1 MPHSATILIVDDI
14 AANRQT
20 LCELLDTPEFQLVEA
35 ADGPTALRL
44 AAENPPDIV
53 LLDVMMPGMSGYEVC
68 HHVRASTRLAEV
80 PIIMV
85 TALDDSESMLAG
97 LEAGADDILTKPFN
111 RAILRAR
118 VRTIIRL
125 NRYRRLVDTR
135 LALQAET
142 VEHQETE
149 ESLRQSEE
157 EYRVLFNSI
166 EEGFCV
172 IEVMFDQRSQP
183 VNYRFLQVNPSFE
196 KQSGLMA
203 ATGKTVLELIPKLE
217 AQWFERMGQVA
228 LTGKSVRFVSEI
240 KELERWLDV
249 HAFRLGQTQSHKVA
263 VLFNDITARRLAE
276 NTLRASEERFRAMFD
291 LGPIAI
297 YSCDASGT
305 IQEYNRRAAELWGRE
320 PKLDQQQE
328 RFCGSWRLHQPDGSP
343 ISHENSPM
351 AEVLKGRVG
360 GAKDV
365 EVLVERPDGLRF
377 PAIVN
382 IVPLKNAEGQIT
394 GAINSFY
401 DITERKQAEA
411 DARTINTQLERK
423 VVERTAELEAA
434 NQESLNEI
442 TDRKRIE
449 VQLRDSLKEIG
460 DLKSALDEHAI
471 VAITD
476 PKGKI
481 TYVNDKFCAI
491 SKYSRRELIGQDHR
505 IINSGHHPKEFIR
518 DLWVTIAQG
527 KVWKGEIKNEAKDGS
542 YYWVGTT
549 IVPFLDKEG
558 KPRHYVAIRA
568 DITERKR
575 FERALQESNI
585 KLEVARL
592 AAEQANLAKS
602 DFLSSMSHELR
613 SPLNAILG
621 FAQLLE
627 AATPPPT
634 GTQKPRIALILQAG
648 WYLLKLIDE
657 ILDLAS
663 IESGKVSLSP
673 EPVLLSELL
682 SVCQDM
688 MESQAQLR
696 GIRMTFPQLDN
707 TMYVHADRTRLQQI
721 VINLLSNAIKYNKQQ
736 GTVMVDCTLSSPG
749 RVRLSFRDTG
759 AGLPPEK
766 LAQLFQP
773 FNRLGQETGGVAGTG
788 IGLVVTKRLVEK
800 MNGAIGVE
808 SAPGAGSVF
817 WCEFNSIA
825 APQLEVKNGK
835 SAPNR
840 HLPVAVDG
848 PKRTLLYVEDNPANM
863 ELVEQIVA
871 DYPDLR
877 LLTAVTGTLGIE
889 IARAEMPQVILMD
902 INLPGISGIKALK
915 ILREDPATAHIPV
928 VALSANAMPRD
939 IEKGLEAGFFC
950 YLTKPIRVKEFMDT
964 MNRALEF
971 ATTVRSGA
979 PGGEP
984 IA

>member
-1 MPHSATILIVDDI
+1 MSHSATILIVDDI
-14 AANRQT
+14 AANRDT
-20 LCELLDTPEFQLVEA
+20 LCELLASPEYQLVEA

-44 AAENPPDIV
+44 AAQTPPDLV
-53 LLDVMMPGMSGYEVC
+53 LLDVMMPDMEGFEVC
-68 HHVRASTRLAEV
+68 RRMRAALHLAEV
-80 PIIMV
+80 PIIML
-85 TALDDSESMLAG
+85 TALDDSGSLLAG
-97 LEAGADDILTKPFN
+97 LDAGADDFLTKPIN
-111 RAILRAR
+111 RIALRAR
-118 VRTIIRL
+118 VRTITRL
-125 NRYRRLVDTR
+125 NRYRRLVDAR
-135 LALQAET
+135 SALQAET
-142 VEHQETE
+142 IEHQQTE
-149 ESLRQSEE
+149 ESLRESEE

-172 IEVMFDQRSQP
+172 IEVIFDQRDQP

-196 KQSGLMA
+196 KHSGLIA
-203 ATGKTVLELIPKLE
+203 ATGKTILELIPNLE
-217 AQWFERMGQVA
+217 AQWFERMGEVA
-228 LTGKSVRFVSEI
+228 LTGKSVRFVSEV
-240 KELERWLDV
+240 KELKRWFDV
-249 HAFRLGQTQSHKVA
+249 HAFGLGRAENRKVA

-276 NTLRASEERFRAMFD
+276 DTMRASEERFRAMFD

-320 PKLDQQQE
+320 PKLEQQEE

-351 AEVLKGRVG
+351 AEVLMGSIRA
-360 GAKDV
+360 AKDV

-382 IVPLKNAEGQIT
+382 IVPLKNSEGRIT

-411 DARTINTQLERK
+411 DARTLNTQLERK

-476 PKGKI
+476 PQGKI

-491 SKYSRRELIGQDHR
+491 SKYSRKELMGQDHR

-527 KVWKGEIKNEAKDGS
+527 KVWKGEIENEAKDGS

-549 IVPFLDKEG
+549 IVPFLDEEG

-585 KLEVARL
+585 DLETARL
-592 AAEQANLAKS
+592 VAEKANLAKS
-602 DFLSSMSHELR
+602 EFLSSMSHELR

-621 FAQLLE
+621 FAQLME
-627 AATPPPT
+627 AASPAATAS
-634 GTQKPRIALILQAG
+634 QKARIAQILQAG
-648 WYLLKLIDE
+648 WYLLKLINE

-682 SVCQDM
+682 SVCQGM

-696 GIRMTFPQLDN
+696 GIHMTFPPLDN
-707 TMYVHADRTRLQQI
+707 AMYVHADRTRLQQI
-721 VINLLSNAIKYNKQQ
+721 VINLLSNAIKYNKEQ
-736 GTVMVDCTLSSPG
+736 GTVIVDCAVSVPG
-749 RVRLSFRDTG
+749 RVRLSFKDTG

-773 FNRLGQETGGVAGTG
+773 FNRLGQETGSVPGTG

-800 MNGAIGVE
+800 MDGAIGVE
-808 SAPGAGSVF
+808 SSVGTGSVF
-817 WCEFNSIA
+817 WCEFNSIE
-825 APQLEVKNGK
+825 APQLEVKSAK
-835 SAPNR
+835 SAASV
-840 HLPVAVDG
+840 HLHASADG
-848 PKRTLLYVEDNPANM
+848 PKRTMLYIEDNPANL
-863 ELVEQIVA
+863 ELVEQIIA
-871 DYPDLR
+871 EYPNLR
-877 LLTAVTGTLGIE
+877 LETAVNGTVGIE
-889 IARAEMPQVILMD
+889 VARATHPEVILMD
-902 INLPGISGIKALK
+902 INLPGISGLKALK
-915 ILREDPATAHIPV
+915 ILRGDPATVNIPV
-928 VALSANAMPRD
+928 VALSANAMPQD
-939 IEKGLEAGFFC
+939 IVKGLEAGFFR
-950 YLTKPIRVKEFMDT
+950 YLTKPIRVQEFMDT
-964 MNRALEF
+964 LNEALEF
-971 ATTVRSGA
+971 AATA
-979 PGGEP
+979 GGGTQGKG
-984 IA
+984 